1 VAGVNPSG
9 AQIEQL
15 HVELV
20 AKFDLY
26 GLTQFLLFKLDQ
38 HLNQITSASGFDEI
52 VLEVIQR
59 SVRRGWFC
67 QLLSMLAQHHTHAD
81 VRAAAAQLHGQCCVE
96 LRWYGQHDP
105 NDTLFIGKLPFLNR
119 NVLRS
124 HLNEIA
130 NGDASVVA
138 VSGPPL
144 SGKSYTWNLLRK
156 LCDARGLIGVN
167 IDLGEYRQPVICDPE
182 DLMKDIARHLDI
194 GSGVEVE
201 KEVEKEAE
209 PARQAIALTGW
220 LAGKLGSRTERWLVM
235 LDGLDRASLS
245 QGARDLVDKLI
256 EKTAKQALRGFNLV
270 VVGYD
275 REIADPRLLLLREPL
290 NPIGESEIGEF
301 FRGLANQLRR
311 PIDEEGVGVAVA
323 KVLAGLEDPRVLHQR
338 IFEVSSAVF
347 GRGRA

>member
-1 VAGVNPSG
+1 VNPSG
-9 AQIEQL
+9 AQIELL

-20 AKFDLY
+20 ANFDRDELE
-26 GLTQFLLFKLDQ
+26 QFLLFKLDR
-38 HLNQITSASGFDEI
+38 HLQQIAPASGFDKI
-52 VLEVIQR
+52 VLEVIQT

-67 QLLSMLAQHHTHAD
+67 QLLSMLVEHHPHAN
-81 VRAAAAQLHGQCCVE
+81 VKRAAAQLHGECCVE
-96 LRWYGQHDP
+96 LRWYGRHDP

-144 SGKSYTWNLLRK
+144 SGKSYSWNLLRK

-167 IDLGEYRQPVICDPE
+167 IDLGEYRLPSVCGPE

-220 LAGKLGSRTERWLVM
+220 LAGKLSSRTERWLVM

-270 VVGYD
+270 VVGYE
-275 REIADPRLLLLREPL
+275 REIADPRVLLLREPL

-301 FRGLANQLRR
+301 FRGVAKQVGR

-323 KVLAGLEDPRVLHQR
+323 KVLADLADPRVLHQR

-347 GRGRA
+347 GRGGA